1 MFMKRLARL
10 KVRRPVGQ
18 GKDGKRDAGR
28 YGRMPILL
36 WADEVCWEPQKPH
49 ITTVSFPSEVFK
61 RKVMSF
67 KWL

>member
-28 YGRMPILL
+28 SGRMPILL
-36 WADEVCWEPQKPH
+36 KDAGGLRNH
-49 ITTVSFPSEVFK
+49 T
-61 RKVMSF
+61 
-67 KWL
+67 